1 MTTTIY
7 HNPRCSKSRDALK
20 FLNDS
25 GVEPIVVHYVDVGW
39 TPDTLL
45 TLKQESGLSWETMLR
60 ADAAAELK
68 DALENNNEQQIIHY
82 LIANPVALER
92 PFVTT
97 PMGTRLCRPIQR
109 LLEIID
115 QRPISPWHTE
125 KGERVI

>member
-115 QRPISPWHTE
+115 QLPISPWHTE

>member
-7 HNPRCSKSRDALK
+7 HNPRCSKSRDALN

-97 PMGTRLCRPIQR
+97 PMGTRLCRPIQT

>member
-1 MTTTIY
+1 MDTTIY

-25 GVEPIVVHYVDVGW
+25 GVEPIVVDYVDVGW
-39 TPDTLL
+39 TLDTLL

-60 ADAAAELK
+60 ADAVAELK
-68 DALENNNEQQIIHY
+68 EALENNNEQQIIHY

-97 PMGTRLCRPIQR
+97 PMGTRLCRPIQT

>member
-7 HNPRCSKSRDALK
+7 HNPCCSKSRDALK

-82 LIANPVALER
+82 LIANSVALER

>member
-1 MTTTIY
+1 MDTTIY

-97 PMGTRLCRPIQR
+97 PMGTRLCRPIQT

-115 QRPISPWHTE
+115 QQPISPWHTE

>member
-25 GVEPIVVHYVDVGW
+25 GVEPIVVDYVNVGW
-39 TPDTLL
+39 TLDTLL
-45 TLKQESGLSWETMLR
+45 TLKQESRLSWETMLR
-60 ADAAAELK
+60 ADAVAELK
-68 DALENNNEQQIIHY
+68 EALENNNEQQIIHY

-97 PMGTRLCRPIQR
+97 PIGTRLCRPIQT

>member
-1 MTTTIY
+1 MDTTIY

-39 TPDTLL
+39 TLDTLL

>member
-97 PMGTRLCRPIQR
+97 PMGTRLCRPIQT

>member
-7 HNPRCSKSRDALK
+7 HNPCCSKSRDALK

>member
-7 HNPRCSKSRDALK
+7 HNPRCSKSRDALR

-60 ADAAAELK
+60 ADAVAELK

-109 LLEIID
+109 LFEIID

>member
-1 MTTTIY
+1 MNTTIY

-45 TLKQESGLSWETMLR
+45 TLKQESGLSWEIMLR

-97 PMGTRLCRPIQR
+97 PMGTRLCRPIQT

>member
-7 HNPRCSKSRDALK
+7 HNPCCSKSRDALK

-45 TLKQESGLSWETMLR
+45 TLKQESGLSWEIMLR

-97 PMGTRLCRPIQR
+97 PMGTRLCRPIHK

>member
-7 HNPRCSKSRDALK
+7 HNPRCSKSRDVMK

-25 GVEPIVVHYVDVGW
+25 GVEPVVVHYVDVGW
-39 TPDTLL
+39 TVDTLL

-68 DALENNNEQQIIHY
+68 EALENNSEQQIIYY
-82 LIANPVALER
+82 LIANPAALER

-109 LLEIID
+109 LFEIID

>member
-25 GVEPIVVHYVDVGW
+25 GVEPIVVDYVDVGW
-39 TPDTLL
+39 TLDTLL
-45 TLKQESGLSWETMLR
+45 TLKQESGLSWEPMLR
-60 ADAAAELK
+60 ADAVAELK
-68 DALENNNEQQIIHY
+68 EALENNNEQQIIHY

>member
-60 ADAAAELK
+60 VDAAAELK
-68 DALENNNEQQIIHY
+68 EALENNNEQQIIHY

-97 PMGTRLCRPIQR
+97 PMGTRLCRPIQT

-125 KGERVI
+125 KGERVT

>member
-97 PMGTRLCRPIQR
+97 PMGTRLCRPIYK

-115 QRPISPWHTE
+115 QLPISPWHTE

>member
-1 MTTTIY
+1 MDTTIY
-7 HNPRCSKSRDALK
+7 HNPRCSKSRDVLK

-39 TPDTLL
+39 TLDTLL

-97 PMGTRLCRPIQR
+97 PMGTRLCRPIQT